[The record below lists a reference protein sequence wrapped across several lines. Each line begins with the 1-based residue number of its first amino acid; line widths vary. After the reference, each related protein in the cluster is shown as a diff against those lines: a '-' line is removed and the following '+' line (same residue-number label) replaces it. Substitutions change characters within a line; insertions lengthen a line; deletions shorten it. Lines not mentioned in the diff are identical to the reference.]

1 MANFSE
7 KVLCLFDKTKE
18 QIFKEAARRGIPIY
32 TSKNNYKSRNYLVA
46 EIIYKDAYDCG
57 REVAKSS
64 CACSNHTAPTTT
76 DYLIEDNYRDQTY
89 KISITEEQKRLL
101 DWLNEKGL
109 FGDMFYSRWEQS
121 YEDCGKI

>member
-1 MANFSE
+1 MANFNE
-7 KVLCLFDKTKE
+7 KVLCLFDKTNE
-18 QIFKEAARRGIPIY
+18 QIRKEAKRRGISTY
-32 TSKNNYKSRNYLVA
+32 DCKNGCKSREHLIT

-64 CACSNHTAPTTT
+64 HACSNHTAPTTT
-76 DYLIEDNYRDQTY
+76 DFLIEDNYRDKTY

-109 FGDMFYSRWEQS
+109 FGDMFYSRWEQN

>member
-7 KVLCLFDKTKE
+7 KVLYLFDKTYE
-18 QIFKEAARRGIPIY
+18 QIRKEAKRRGISTY
-32 TSKNNYKSRNYLVA
+32 DCKNGYKSHERLIA

-64 CACSNHTAPTTT
+64 CTCSNHTTPTTT
-76 DYLIEDNYRDQTY
+76 DFLIEDNYRDKTY

-109 FGDMFYSRWEQS
+109 FGDMFYSRWEQT